1 MKTAFTLLASLGLL
15 TGCSLLSSQPKLHT
29 DQEYIVEWIGER
41 PLIDR
46 SHLTFQL
53 DTEQQRVH
61 GFAGCNQ
68 WFGNYRLD
76 GNQLSISHIASTRK
90 ACAPAL
96 MEQENRYL
104 QALPKVE
111 RWDFSEHGQLQL
123 WPAEGAAFRLW
134 PKSNNQ

>member
-1 MKTAFTLLASLGLL
+1 MKTATSLLVGLVLL
-15 TGCSLLSSQPKLHT
+15 TGCSLLSSQPRLQTSK
-29 DQEYIVEWIGER
+29 EYIIEWIGER

-46 SHLTFQL
+46 SHLTLQL
-53 DTEQQRVH
+53 DDAQQRVH

-68 WFGNYRLD
+68 WFGSYRLD
-76 GNQLSISHIASTRK
+76 GNRLSISHIASTRK

-123 WPAEGAAFRLW
+123 WPTEGAPIRLW
-134 PKSNNQ
+134 PRDHD